1 MKKPVAISFL
11 FSICLLLFTGCDPI
25 YPTGKLKVRE
35 IEPFDLG
42 TSADIDI
49 LYPNTGGSIVLGW
62 KDQRIDIIQGE
73 DIVTVSDLSVTGIKT
88 GTALIRVSATTVI
101 SDEARES
108 GYDEKEYWT
117 EAEIT
122 VI

>member
-1 MKKPVAISFL
+1 M
-11 FSICLLLFTGCDPI
+11 
-25 YPTGKLKVRE
+25 
-35 IEPFDLG
+35 
-42 TSADIDI
+42 
-49 LYPNTGGSIVLGW
+49 GW

-108 GYDEKEYWT
+108 GYNEKEYWT